1 MFDPITLR
9 ILGLLL
15 IIRGGAAVGFAYFGW
30 LPFDV
35 APPDPRSPGL
45 LIGSGIAAALGAM
58 LIVFSSFFRRGR
70 HGLNEKAH
78 RRTGKPSAMK
88 RLAMFWGGLFLVIVS
103 PLVGAIPGPGGVFVF
118 AAGFGL
124 MLRGSRWV
132 KKRYARF
139 KRNHPKKGDWADFG
153 LQRGSYK
160 RRQARLKAEAEAA
173 QVPEGQADLRD
184 LEPGCKN

>member
-1 MFDPITLR
+1 MLDPLTLR

-15 IIRGGAAVGFAYFGW
+15 LAAGAAIIGLEHFGAM
-30 LPFDV
+30 LDGYML
-35 APPDPRSPGL
+35 AG
-45 LIGSGIAAALGAM
+45 GIAAGLGAA
-58 LIVFSSFFRRGR
+58 LIVFSAFFRRGR
-70 HGLNEKAH
+70 HGLTGGTH

-103 PLVGAIPGPGGVFVF
+103 PLVGAIPGPGGIVVF

-132 KKRYARF
+132 KKKYARF
-139 KRNHPKKGDWADFG
+139 KRHHPRKGDWADFG
-153 LQRGSYK
+153 LQRVSYK

-173 QVPEGQADLRD
+173 QAADPPGDRSDLRD
-184 LEPGCKN
+184 LEPGCKR

>member
-1 MFDPITLR
+1 MKFIAR
-9 ILGLLL
+9 SLGLLL
-15 IIRGGAAVGFAYFGW
+15 IAAGAALMALGHFGHIAGGYMVGG
-30 LPFDV
+30 
-35 APPDPRSPGL
+35 
-45 LIGSGIAAALGAM
+45 GIAAALGAA
-58 LIVFSSFFRRGR
+58 LIVFSAFFRRGR
-70 HGLNEKAH
+70 HGLTGQTH

-88 RLAMFWGGLFLVIVS
+88 RLAMFWGGAFLVIVS

-139 KRNHPKKGDWADFG
+139 KRRHPKKGDWADFG

-173 QVPEGQADLRD
+173 AATAAPPEAER
-184 LEPGCKN
+184 

>member
-1 MFDPITLR
+1 MRDPLTLR

-15 IIRGGAAVGFAYFGW
+15 LAAGTALVGLGYFGY
-30 LPFDV
+30 LQFNFKLAGGIV
-35 APPDPRSPGL
+35 AG
-45 LIGSGIAAALGAM
+45 IGAF
-58 LIVFSSFFRRGR
+58 LIVSSAFFRRGR
-70 HGLNEKAH
+70 HGLTGKTEK
-78 RRTGKPSAMK
+78 RTGKPSAMK
-88 RLAMFWGGLFLVIVS
+88 RLAMFWGGAFLVIIS

-139 KRNHPKKGDWADFG
+139 KRRHPKKGDWADFG

-160 RRQARLKAEAEAA
+160 RRQARIKAEGAGAGPQE
-173 QVPEGQADLRD
+173 PEPDLRE
-184 LEPGCKN
+184 LEPGCKR